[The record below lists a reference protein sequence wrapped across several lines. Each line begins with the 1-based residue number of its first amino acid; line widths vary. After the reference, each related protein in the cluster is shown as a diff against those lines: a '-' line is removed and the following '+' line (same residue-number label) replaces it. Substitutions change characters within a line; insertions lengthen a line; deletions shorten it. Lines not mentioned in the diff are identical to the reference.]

1 LEPISWPSRRGL
13 AALCRPLEETTVRSA
28 VAAEPHAIWQTAIY
42 DVSEGSVTAD
52 SEMIKAGAVPDPLR
66 SYLDGRAVVTGP
78 YVHVFEPELAKV
90 VVALRRLES

>member
-1 LEPISWPSRRGL
+1 M
-13 AALCRPLEETTVRSA
+13 RSA

-78 YVHVFEPELAKV
+78 YVHVFEPELAKM